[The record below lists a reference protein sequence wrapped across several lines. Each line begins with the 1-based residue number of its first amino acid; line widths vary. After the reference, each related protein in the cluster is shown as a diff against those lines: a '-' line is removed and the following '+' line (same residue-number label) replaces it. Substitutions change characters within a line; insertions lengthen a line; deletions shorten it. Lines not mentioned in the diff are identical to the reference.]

1 MYPYAGDRRIPLRE
15 VHALF
20 KGSGS
25 TEKVLAAAGRDQ
37 SDKLKLRNHL
47 CYAHLYLG
55 LYYEA
60 LGETGKAAEHMKKA
74 AVDYK
79 MDHYMGKVA
88 QIHHNLRTGK
98 KQPVRQ

>member
-1 MYPYAGDRRIPLRE
+1 MVPLKE

-20 KGSGS
+20 KGTGS
-25 TEKVLAAAGRDQ
+25 AEEVLAAATE
-37 SDKLKLRNHL
+37 SKADKVGLRNNL

-60 LGETGKAAEHMKKA
+60 LDDSEKAAHHMRKA
-74 AVDYK
+74 ATDYQ

-88 QIHHNLRTGK
+88 QIHHALLQKGPKAK
-98 KQPVRQ
+98 KAS